1 MNQKL
6 KIVSLS
12 FAIMLSNASIF
23 PNITTV
29 YATENEQQTQEYTEV
44 EIVES
49 TSLSSTEVEN
59 NSLANE
65 IQALHPSVSKEWIIE
80 VIYKQL
86 QGDNLLQTEYTSSQA
101 QTRSSWQQG
110 ITVDQ
115 MGAALDTAI
124 ALSLGGS
131 TATLANLIKVKGKH
145 ATKSTLRSAMAK
157 YLESWVVNDVVLEF
171 AMNLLSPATYLAQ
184 FGDEND
190 AVPNN
195 GRSNF

>member
-12 FAIMLSNASIF
+12 FAIMLLSATIF

-29 YATENEQQTQEYTEV
+29 YATENEQQTQENTEV
-44 EIVES
+44 EIVEP
-49 TSLSSTEVEN
+49 TSLSLTEVEI

-86 QGDNLLQTEYTSSQA
+86 QGDYSLQTEYTSSQA
-101 QTRSSWQQG
+101 QTRSSWQG

-124 ALSLGGS
+124 ALALGGS

-145 ATKSTLRSAMAK
+145 AAKSAIRSAIAK
-157 YLESWVVNDVVLEF
+157 YLGSWVVNDVVLEL
-171 AMNLLSPATYLAQ
+171 AMNLLSPGTYLAQ
-184 FGDEND
+184 LWDEND

-195 GRSNF
+195 GGINF

>member
-1 MNQKL
+1 MNQNL
-6 KIVSLS
+6 RIVSLS
-12 FAIMLSNASIF
+12 FAIMLLSASIF

-44 EIVES
+44 EIVEP
-49 TSLSSTEVEN
+49 TSLSLTEVEI

-86 QGDNLLQTEYTSSQA
+86 QGNYSLQTEYTSSQA
-101 QTRSSWQQG
+101 QTRSSWQG

-124 ALSLGGS
+124 ALALGGS

-145 ATKSTLRSAMAK
+145 PAKSAIRSAIAK
-157 YLESWVVNDVVLEF
+157 YLGSWVVNDVVLEF
-171 AMNLLSPATYLAQ
+171 AMNLLSPGTYLAQ
-184 FGDEND
+184 LWDEND

-195 GRSNF
+195 GRINF

>member
-1 MNQKL
+1 MNQNL
-6 KIVSLS
+6 RIVSLS
-12 FAIMLSNASIF
+12 FAIMLLSASIF

-44 EIVES
+44 EIVEP
-49 TSLSSTEVEN
+49 TSLSLTEVEI

-65 IQALHPSVSKEWIIE
+65 IQVLHPSVSKEWIIE

-86 QGDNLLQTEYTSSQA
+86 QGDYSLQTEYTSSQA
-101 QTRSSWQQG
+101 QTRSSWQG

-124 ALSLGGS
+124 ALALGGS

-145 ATKSTLRSAMAK
+145 AAKSAIRSAIAK
-157 YLESWVVNDVVLEF
+157 YLGSWVVNDVVLEF
-171 AMNLLSPATYLAQ
+171 AMNLLSPGTYLAQ
-184 FGDEND
+184 LWDEND

-195 GRSNF
+195 GRINF

>member
-12 FAIMLSNASIF
+12 FAIMLLSASIF

-44 EIVES
+44 EIVEP
-49 TSLSSTEVEN
+49 TSLSLTEVEI

-86 QGDNLLQTEYTSSQA
+86 QGDYSLQTEYTSSQA
-101 QTRSSWQQG
+101 QTRSSWQG

-124 ALSLGGS
+124 ALALGGS
-131 TATLANLIKVKGKH
+131 TVTLANLIKVKGKH
-145 ATKSTLRSAMAK
+145 AAKSAIRSAIAK
-157 YLESWVVNDVVLEF
+157 YLGSWVVNDVVLEF
-171 AMNLLSPATYLAQ
+171 AMNLLSPGTYLAQ
-184 FGDEND
+184 LWDEND

-195 GRSNF
+195 GGINF

>member
-12 FAIMLSNASIF
+12 FAIMLLSASIF
-23 PNITTV
+23 FNITTV

-44 EIVES
+44 EIVEP
-49 TSLSSTEVEN
+49 TSLSLTEVEI

-86 QGDNLLQTEYTSSQA
+86 QGDYSLQTEYTSSQA
-101 QTRSSWQQG
+101 QTRSSWQG

-124 ALSLGGS
+124 ALALGGS
-131 TATLANLIKVKGKH
+131 TVTLANLIKVKGKY
-145 ATKSTLRSAMAK
+145 AAKSAICSAIAK
-157 YLESWVVNDVVLEF
+157 YLGSWVVNDVVLEF
-171 AMNLLSPATYLAQ
+171 AMNLLSPGTYLAQ
-184 FGDEND
+184 LWDEND

-195 GRSNF
+195 GRINF

>member
-12 FAIMLSNASIF
+12 FAIMLLSASIF

-44 EIVES
+44 EIVEP
-49 TSLSSTEVEN
+49 TSLSLTEVEI

-65 IQALHPSVSKEWIIE
+65 IQALHPSISKEWIIE

-86 QGDNLLQTEYTSSQA
+86 QGDYSLQTEYTSSQA
-101 QTRSSWQQG
+101 QTRSSWQD
-110 ITVDQ
+110 ITVEQ

-124 ALSLGGS
+124 ALALGGS

-145 ATKSTLRSAMAK
+145 AAKSAIRSAIAK
-157 YLESWVVNDVVLEF
+157 YLGSWVVNDVVLES
-171 AMNLLSPATYLAQ
+171 AMNLLSPGTYLAQ
-184 FGDEND
+184 LWDEKD

-195 GRSNF
+195 GRINF